1 MDIEPHMVTLT
12 VLPNGEPGRRS
23 ALRYLRHLQTTARGA
38 KVAARQRG
46 AHGRRQA
53 EYERARAE
61 ARLMQW
67 VYEGM
72 RHGVYIGQLNA
83 LLCTQNLVRE
93 RDAGWPT
100 YSKGRWCVT
109 AQYLYETFT
118 GLSLGE
124 EDLAA

>member
-1 MDIEPHMVTLT
+1 MVALT

-23 ALRYLRHLQTTARGA
+23 ALRYLKHLQATARGA
-38 KVAARQRG
+38 KVAARQKG

-61 ARLMQW
+61 CRLMQW

-72 RHGVYIGQLNA
+72 KQGQWAGQLTA
-83 LLCTQNLVRE
+83 LLGTQSRVR
-93 RDAGWPT
+93 RRAGGWPT
-100 YSKGRWCVT
+100 YSAARWCVT

-118 GLSLGE
+118 GLSLGDEANE
-124 EDLAA
+124 EAVA